1 MRKEITRENKEKIQ
15 KLLTAIEGV
24 ENRVPFSL
32 KTAFNFKGRKSP
44 IIAQKAIEAITEESD
59 IIFDPFMGSASFV
72 IAAAKANR
80 TIVATEIDNY
90 TYFAVYALL
99 SKINTEKLNTIF
111 KNIEKSAK
119 SSVMD
124 LYETSCCGVKNYIE
138 KLYFDPQDNEFYSP
152 RPNRE
157 FPEGKNIKLI
167 SACPICGKKSKF
179 FEVFDEEKYNSISED
194 DVVDFPKDIYIENSR
209 INITKSTGA
218 NYYDKIFTKRN
229 QKALLLIQKAILE
242 HSPSIERD
250 VIEQALVSSLSL
262 ARISMYGSSTD
273 ILYHVVSFGAQEMNV
288 WTLFESKLNSFI
300 NFKKEYSNILLA
312 DSEENKK
319 YHIYNES
326 YQDFCSD
333 SFQKETFDLIYTDF
347 PYTDQVPY
355 LERNQLYRVWL
366 NRFYDNDISFELTP
380 KMLDEEIVQTD
391 SPERENKNSIEQYYS
406 DIDKMFKAFYN
417 VLKTNSLAVFTVK
430 LGKAKYFTTL
440 MEIINLAR
448 KNGFE
453 YAFRVGIDKN
463 DPTIRKQAAYKNTLS
478 NEMIIGFQKIDEAN
492 RYWYIGSK
500 NYEFETVKLV
510 YNAIEKDEITLSH
523 AVDLVQKTIIN
534 KELYFVSDE
543 ELLTIKNIIFNNFVV
558 DRNTSIVRKDYNK
571 LYLDIEDN
579 SDLFTKFYNFIP
591 VIIKRLLDENGKFV
605 LDDLY
610 FEIANTLCNGN
621 PKTVNQFLEDS
632 GHASDIDTL
641 VKNYC
646 ETDGRVYTK
655 KNHAEALE
663 EGAVDISTLEGY
675 EFERLIKMLLEADGY
690 LDVVNTGGAGDLGVD
705 LLAHK
710 YDDDNR
716 TNKLYLFQC
725 KRWAANVG
733 SEPMQRLVAE
743 KLRRG
748 ADVAICIT
756 TSDFTKDGKLISDD
770 LDVEMWNGEYVS
782 RKLNQYFPNQYY
794 NGALEWSIEAKVDN
808 YQKEQ

>member
-1 MRKEITRENKEKIQ
+1 MKKEITRENKEKIQ
-15 KLLTAIEGV
+15 KLVAAIDGV
-24 ENRVPFSL
+24 ENNVPFLL

-44 IIAQKAIEAITEESD
+44 IIAQKVIEAITDEND

-80 TIVATEIDNY
+80 RIVATEIDNY
-90 TYFAVYALL
+90 TYSAVYALL
-99 SKINTEKLNTIF
+99 ASVDIEKLNNLF
-111 KNIEKSAK
+111 KEVEKDVK
-119 SSVMD
+119 SSIME

-138 KLYFDPQDNEFYSP
+138 KLYFDPQDNEYYSP

-157 FPEGKNIKLI
+157 FSNGKNIKLI
-167 SACPICGKKSKF
+167 SACPICGNKDKV
-179 FEVFDEEKYNSISED
+179 FEHFDEEKINSITEK
-194 DVVDFPKDIYIENSR
+194 DVIEFPKDTYIENSR

-218 NYYDKIFTKRN
+218 NHYDRIFTKRN
-229 QKALLLIQKAILE
+229 QKALLLIQKSILKQE
-242 HSPSIERD
+242 ASLERD
-250 VIEQALVSSLSL
+250 IIEQALVSALSL

-273 ILYHVVSFGAQEMNV
+273 ILYHVVPFGAQEMNV
-288 WTLFESKLNSFI
+288 WSLFERKFNSFI
-300 NFKKEYSNILLA
+300 NFKKEYSDILFT
-312 DSEENKK
+312 DYDEDKK
-319 YHIYNES
+319 YYISNES
-326 YQDFCSD
+326 YQDFCSEELL
-333 SFQKETFDLIYTDF
+333 SEAYSLIYTDF

-366 NRFYDNDISFELTP
+366 NKFYNGGISFELTT

-391 SPERENKNSIEQYYS
+391 SPERENKKGVEQYYS
-406 DIDKMFKAFYN
+406 DIDKMFKTFYK
-417 VLKTNSLAVFTVK
+417 VLKKHSLAIFTVK

-478 NEMIIGFQKIDEAN
+478 NEMIIGFQKLDEDK
-492 RYWYIGSK
+492 RYWYIGNK

-510 YNAIEKDEITLSH
+510 YNAVGKEEITISR
-523 AVDLVQKTIIN
+523 AVELVRKNIIN
-534 KELYFVSDE
+534 KESYFVSEE
-543 ELLTIKNIIFNNFVV
+543 ELIIIKDIIFNNFIV
-558 DRNTSIVRKDYNK
+558 DTNTSIVRKDYNK

-610 FEIANTLCNGN
+610 FEIANTLCNGD
-621 PKTVNQFLEDS
+621 PKTVNQFLEDNS
-632 GHASDIDTL
+632 HASDIDTL

-655 KNHAEALE
+655 KNYAEALK

-675 EFERLIKMLLEADGY
+675 EFERLIKKLLEADGY
-690 LDVVNTGGAGDLGVD
+690 FDVVNTGGAGDLGVD
-705 LLAHK
+705 LLARK
-710 YDDDNR
+710 YDDNKKD
-716 TNKLYLFQC
+716 KLYLFQC

-756 TSDFTKDGKLISDD
+756 TSDFTKDGRLISNEQ
-770 LDVEMWNGEYVS
+770 DVGMWNGEFIT
-782 RKLNQYFPNQYY
+782 RKLNEYFPNQYY
-794 NGALEWSIEAKVDN
+794 NGALEWNV
-808 YQKEQ
+808 

>member
-1 MRKEITRENKEKIQ
+1 MKKEITHKNKEKIQ
-15 KLLTAIEGV
+15 KLVAAIDGI
-24 ENRVPFSL
+24 ENNVPFLL

-44 IIAQKAIEAITEESD
+44 TVAQKIIEAITD
-59 IIFDPFMGSASFV
+59 DTDVIFDPFMGSGSFV

-80 TIVATEIDNY
+80 KIIATEIDNY
-90 TYFAVYALL
+90 TYSAVYTLL
-99 SKINTEKLNTIF
+99 ASVDINKLNALF
-111 KNIEKSAK
+111 KRIEDSAK
-119 SSVMD
+119 ASVME
-124 LYETSCCGVKNYIE
+124 LYKTSCCGVENYIE

-157 FPEGKNIKLI
+157 FSDGRNIKLI
-167 SACPICGKKSKF
+167 SACPICGKKSKT
-179 FEVFDEEKYNSISED
+179 FEHFDEKKINSISEAD
-194 DVVDFPKDIYIENSR
+194 IIAFPKDIYIENSR

-218 NYYDKIFTKRN
+218 DHYDRIFTKRN

-242 HSPSIERD
+242 QDSSIERD
-250 VIEQALVSSLSL
+250 VLEHALVSTLSL

-273 ILYHVVSFGAQEMNV
+273 ILYHVVPFGAQEMNV

-300 NFKKEYSNILLA
+300 NFKKEYSDILLTNL
-312 DSEENKK
+312 DNKK
-319 YHIYNES
+319 YCIYNKS

-333 SFQKETFDLIYTDF
+333 ESLKNVFDLIYTDF

-366 NRFYDNDISFELTP
+366 DKFYDNGMCFKLTS

-391 SPERENKNSIEQYYS
+391 SPERENKRGTEQYYS
-406 DIDKMFKAFYN
+406 DIDKMFNTFYK
-417 VLKTNSLAVFTVK
+417 VLNTNSLAVFTVK

-463 DPTIRKQAAYKNTLS
+463 DPTIRKQSAYKNTLS
-478 NEMIIGFQKIDEAN
+478 NEMIIGFQKLNEDN
-492 RYWYIGSK
+492 RYWYIGYK
-500 NYEFETVKLV
+500 NYEFETIKLV
-510 YNAIEKDEITLSH
+510 YNAIEKDEITISH
-523 AVDLVQKTIIN
+523 AVDLVRKTIMA
-534 KELYFVSDE
+534 KESYFVSEDE
-543 ELLTIKNIIFNNFVV
+543 ILIIKNIIFNNFII
-558 DRNTSIVRKDYNK
+558 DPITSIVRKDYNK

-610 FEIANTLCNGN
+610 FEIANTLCNGD
-621 PKTVNQFLEDS
+621 PKTVNQFLEDDS
-632 GHASDIDTL
+632 HASDIDVL

-655 KNHAEALE
+655 KNYTESVK
-663 EGAVDISTLEGY
+663 EGSVDISTLEGY
-675 EFERLIKMLLEADGY
+675 EFEHLIKKLLEADGY
-690 LDVVNTGGAGDLGVD
+690 FDVVNTGGAGDLGVD
-705 LLAHK
+705 LLARK
-710 YDDDNR
+710 YDENR
-716 TNKLYLFQC
+716 KEKLYLFQC

-743 KLRRG
+743 KLRRC

-756 TSDFTKDGKLISDD
+756 TSDFTKDGQLISNEQDIG
-770 LDVEMWNGEYVS
+770 MWNGEYVTH
-782 RKLNQYFPNQYY
+782 KLNEHFPNQYY
-794 NGALEWSIEAKVDN
+794 NGALEWSVRN
-808 YQKEQ
+808 

>member
-1 MRKEITRENKEKIQ
+1 MKKEITRENKEKIQ
-15 KLLTAIEGV
+15 KLLLAIDGV
-24 ENRVPFSL
+24 ENSVPFLL

-44 IIAQKAIEAITEESD
+44 IIAQKVMEAITEETD
-59 IIFDPFMGSASFV
+59 VIYDPFMGSASFV

-80 TIVATEIDNY
+80 KIVATEIDNY
-90 TYFAVYALL
+90 TYSAVYALL
-99 SKINTEKLNTIF
+99 AKVNTEKLNTIF
-111 KNIEKSAK
+111 KNIEKSVK
-119 SSVMD
+119 SSVME

-138 KLYFDPQDNEFYSP
+138 KLYFDPQDNEFYTP

-157 FPEGKNIKLI
+157 FSDGKNIKLI
-167 SACPICGKKSKF
+167 SACPICGKKDKA
-179 FEVFDEEKYNSISED
+179 FEELDEEKINSILED
-194 DVVDFPKDIYIENSR
+194 DVIDFPKDTYIENSR
-209 INITKSTGA
+209 INITRSTGA
-218 NYYDKIFTKRN
+218 NRYDRIFTKRN
-229 QKALLLIQKAILE
+229 QKALLLIQRTILE
-242 HSPSIERD
+242 QSDSIERD
-250 VIEQALVSSLSL
+250 VIEQALVSALSL

-273 ILYHVVSFGAQEMNV
+273 ILYHVVPFGAQEMNV

-300 NFKKEYSNILLA
+300 NFKKEYADILLA
-312 DSEENKK
+312 DSDDNKK
-319 YHIYNES
+319 YYIHNES
-326 YQDFCSD
+326 YQDFCSEKLMKD
-333 SFQKETFDLIYTDF
+333 LFDLIYTDF

-366 NRFYDNDISFELTP
+366 NKFYNSDISFELTA
-380 KMLDEEIVQTD
+380 KMLNEEIVQTD
-391 SPERENKNSIEQYYS
+391 SPQRENKKGVDQYYL
-406 DIDKMFKAFYN
+406 DIDEMFKTFYK

-430 LGKAKYFTTL
+430 LGKTKYFTTL

-478 NEMIIGFQKIDEAN
+478 NEMIIGFQKLDVEN
-492 RYWYIGSK
+492 RYWYIGNK

-510 YNAIEKDEITLSH
+510 YNAIEKDEITISH
-523 AVDLVQKTIIN
+523 AVDLVRKTIIN

-543 ELLTIKNIIFNNFVV
+543 EILKIRDIIFNNFVI
-558 DRNTSIVRKDYNK
+558 DTNTSIVRKDYNK

-610 FEIANTLCNGN
+610 FEIANTLCNGD
-621 PKTVNQFLEDS
+621 PKTVNQFLEDRS
-632 GHASDIDTL
+632 HASDIDIL

-655 KNHAEALE
+655 KNYAEAVK
-663 EGAVDISTLEGY
+663 EGAIDISTLEGY
-675 EFERLIKMLLEADGY
+675 EFEHLIKKLLEKDGFF
-690 LDVVNTGGAGDLGVD
+690 DVVNTGGAGDLGVD

-710 YDDDNR
+710 YDENKID
-716 TNKLYLFQC
+716 KLYLFQC

-743 KLRRG
+743 KMRRG
-748 ADVAICIT
+748 ADVAVCIT
-756 TSDFTKDGKLISDD
+756 TSDFTKDGQLISNEQ
-770 LDVEMWNGEYVS
+770 DVGMWNGEYVV
-782 RKLNQYFPNQYY
+782 RKLHEHFPGQYY
-794 NGALEWSIEAKVDN
+794 NGALEWSVGD
-808 YQKEQ
+808 

>member
-1 MRKEITRENKEKIQ
+1 MKKEITRENKEKIQ
-15 KLLTAIEGV
+15 KLLAAIEGV
-24 ENRVPFSL
+24 ENSVPFLL

-44 IIAQKAIEAITEESD
+44 IIAQKVIEAITEETD
-59 IIFDPFMGSASFV
+59 AIFDPFMGSASFV

-80 TIVATEIDNY
+80 KIVATEIDNY
-90 TYFAVYALL
+90 TYSAVYALL
-99 SKINTEKLNTIF
+99 AKINIEKLNTIF
-111 KNIEKSAK
+111 KNIEKSVK
-119 SSVMD
+119 SSVME

-157 FPEGKNIKLI
+157 FSDGKNIKLI
-167 SACPICGKKSKF
+167 SACPICGKKDKV
-179 FEVFDEEKYNSISED
+179 FEGFDEEKINSISEE
-194 DVVDFPKDIYIENSR
+194 DVIDFPKDTYIENSR

-218 NYYDKIFTKRN
+218 NHYDRIFTKRN
-229 QKALLLIQKAILE
+229 QKALLLIQKAISE
-242 HSPSIERD
+242 QSASIERD

-273 ILYHVVSFGAQEMNV
+273 ILYHVVPFGAQEMNV

-300 NFKKEYSNILLA
+300 NFKKEHSDILLD
-312 DSEENKK
+312 DSDEDKK
-319 YHIYNES
+319 YYIHNES

-333 SFQKETFDLIYTDF
+333 SLMKDAFDLIYTDF

-366 NRFYDNDISFELTP
+366 NKFYNNDISFELTS
-380 KMLDEEIVQTD
+380 KMLNEEIVQTD
-391 SPERENKNSIEQYYS
+391 SPQRENKKGVDQYYL
-406 DIDKMFKAFYN
+406 DIDKMFKTFYK

-478 NEMIIGFQKIDEAN
+478 NEMIIGFQKLEEDK
-492 RYWYIGSK
+492 RYWYIGNK

-510 YNAIEKDEITLSH
+510 YNAIEKDEITISR
-523 AVDLVQKTIIN
+523 AVELVRKNIIN
-534 KELYFVSDE
+534 KESYFVSDE
-543 ELLTIKNIIFNNFVV
+543 ETLTIRDIIFNNFVI
-558 DRNTSIVRKDYNK
+558 DANTAIVRKDYNK

-610 FEIANTLCNGN
+610 FEIANTLCNGD
-621 PKTVNQFLEDS
+621 PKTVNQFLEDDS
-632 GHASDIDTL
+632 HASDIDVL

-655 KNHAEALE
+655 KNYAETLK

-675 EFERLIKMLLEADGY
+675 EFEHLIKKLLEADGY
-690 LDVVNTGGAGDLGVD
+690 FDVVNTGGAGDLGVD
-705 LLAHK
+705 LLACK
-710 YDDDNR
+710 YDE
-716 TNKLYLFQC
+716 NKKELLYLFQC

-756 TSDFTKDGKLISDD
+756 TSDFTKDGQLISNEQ
-770 LDVEMWNGEYVS
+770 DVGMWNGEIVA
-782 RKLNQYFPNQYY
+782 RKLHEHFPNQYY
-794 NGALEWSIEAKVDN
+794 NGALERNIYN
-808 YQKEQ
+808 

>member
-1 MRKEITRENKEKIQ
+1 MKKEITRENKEKIQ
-15 KLLTAIEGV
+15 KLVAAIEGV
-24 ENRVPFSL
+24 ENNVPFLL

-44 IIAQKAIEAITEESD
+44 VIAQKVIEAITDEND

-80 TIVATEIDNY
+80 KIVATEIDNY
-90 TYFAVYALL
+90 TYSAVHALL
-99 SKINTEKLNTIF
+99 ANIDFEKINTLF
-111 KNIEKSAK
+111 KAVEKSAK
-119 SSVMD
+119 SSVMG

-138 KLYFDPQDNEFYSP
+138 KLYFDPQDNEFYLP

-157 FPEGKNIKLI
+157 FSDGKNIKLI
-167 SACPICGKKSKF
+167 SACPICGKKDKV
-179 FEVFDEEKYNSISED
+179 FESFDEEKVNSIKDED
-194 DVVDFPKDIYIENSR
+194 IIEFPKDKYIENSR

-218 NYYDKIFTKRN
+218 NHYDRIFTKRN
-229 QKALLLIQKAILE
+229 QKALLLIQKAILQQE
-242 HSPSIERD
+242 PSLERD
-250 VIEQALVSSLSL
+250 VIEQSLVSALSL

-273 ILYHVVSFGAQEMNV
+273 ILYHVVPFGAQEMNV
-288 WTLFESKLNSFI
+288 WSLFESKLNSFI
-300 NFKKEYSNILLA
+300 NFKKEYSDILLT
-312 DSEENKK
+312 DSFEEKK
-319 YHIYNES
+319 YNIRNES
-326 YQDFCSD
+326 YQDFCSE
-333 SFQKETFDLIYTDF
+333 KLLTEVYDLIYTDF

-366 NRFYDNDISFELTP
+366 NKFYHDEISFELTS

-391 SPERENKNSIEQYYS
+391 SPERENKRGVEQYYS
-406 DIDKMFKAFYN
+406 DIDKMFKTFYK
-417 VLKTNSLAVFTVK
+417 VLKKDSLAIFTVK

-478 NEMIIGFQKIDEAN
+478 NEMIIGFQKLEKDK
-492 RYWYIGSK
+492 RYWYIGNK

-510 YNAIEKDEITLSH
+510 YNAIEKDEITISR
-523 AVDLVQKTIIN
+523 AVDLVRKNIIN
-534 KELYFVSDE
+534 KESYFVSDE
-543 ELLTIKNIIFNNFVV
+543 ELLTIKDIILNNFVI
-558 DRNTSIVRKDYNK
+558 DANTAIVRKDYNK

-610 FEIANTLCNGN
+610 FEIANTLCNGD
-621 PKTVNQFLEDS
+621 PKTVNQFLEDN
-632 GHASDIDTL
+632 GHASDIDVL

-655 KNHAEALE
+655 KNYSEALK
-663 EGAVDISTLEGY
+663 EGAIDISTLEGY
-675 EFERLIKMLLEADGY
+675 EFERLIKRLLEADGY
-690 LDVVNTGGAGDLGVD
+690 FDVVNTGGAGDLGVD
-705 LLAHK
+705 LLARK
-710 YDDDNR
+710 YDE
-716 TNKLYLFQC
+716 NKKELLYLFQC

-743 KLRRG
+743 KSRRG
-748 ADVAICIT
+748 ANVAICIT
-756 TSDFTKDGKLISDD
+756 TSDFTKDGQLISNEQ
-770 LDVEMWNGEYVS
+770 DVGMWNGEFVA
-782 RKLNQYFPNQYY
+782 RKLNEHFPNQYY
-794 NGALEWSIEAKVDN
+794 NGALEWNIYN
-808 YQKEQ
+808 